1 MVIRWSLRGQCVVSP
16 WSVGGRSVVREWPVT
31 AMQLP
36 AEQLVSV
43 DIALGRS
50 NGVYRPGDRLTG
62 TVVIDAKQ
70 DIPLCGTG
78 LIPSL
83 STGRCS
89 RLSLRIV
96 AACMPDCLF
105 ICLFVYF
112 IRQSTSRKPL

>member
-1 MVIRWSLRGQCVVSP
+1 
-16 WSVGGRSVVREWPVT
+16 
-31 AMQLP
+31 MQLP

-96 AACMPDCLF
+96 AARMPDCLF

-112 IRQSTSRKPL
+112 LFVNPHPESDCVVLLSMGIRVPVIYVVSWPKDFFKLL